1 MGWILIILIGIL
13 AGYLASL
20 IMKGR
25 GLGLIWN
32 LIVGL
37 VGSLIGGWVFDSL
50 GIYGHGLIW
59 QIISAT
65 VGAIILLAIA
75 SAIKGK

>member
-1 MGWILIILIGIL
+1 MGWIVIILIGIL

-37 VGSLIGGWVFDSL
+37 VGSLIGGWVFDLL

>member
-37 VGSLIGGWVFDSL
+37 VGSLIGGWVFDLL